1 MPLPANKTKLV
12 CTIGPA
18 SESVGVLVKM
28 IQAGMNIAR
37 LNFSHGEFD
46 SHRQIVANIRSAA
59 DQAGRRVAIMGD
71 LPGPKMRI
79 GELEEEPVELHTG
92 DAFTLSAESF
102 RGDRRRVSMSFP
114 RLPQVVKPGDPLFL
128 NDGYIQLKVESVE
141 GQEVNCRV
149 EVGGELR
156 ARKGLNLPDIELGI
170 SAFTERDHECLRF
183 AAEIGLDAISQ
194 SFVESAADIQAV
206 RKAAA
211 ELAYHPFIIAKI
223 ERSRAGEN
231 LETILDAADGIMVAR
246 GDLGVEI
253 PIEGIAMAQKQ
264 IIHKANLKGK
274 PVITAT
280 QMLESMTA
288 NRRPTR
294 AESTDVANAILDGT
308 DGVML
313 SGESAMGQYPVEAV
327 DMLARIAAA
336 AEPRRPSHAVR
347 ETLREYDRRGESS
360 ARDLITRSVE
370 TIVARVSPAVVLVP
384 SISGG
389 TARNIT
395 RYRLPTWIVSV
406 NDDKKVC
413 QDLIFSYGIYPV
425 HEPDP
430 PQVWNEFAQHWL
442 ASHAI
447 EGDFV
452 VLATGPS
459 PKNPEANNR
468 IELIE
473 IRQP

>member
-1 MPLPANKTKLV
+1 MPLPANKTKIV

-18 SESVGVLVKM
+18 SESVEVLVEM

-46 SHRQIVANIRSAA
+46 SHRQIVANIRTAA
-59 DQAGRRVAIMGD
+59 DQVGRRVAIMGD

-79 GELEEEPVELHTG
+79 GELAQEPVELQTG

-102 RGDRRRVSMSFP
+102 TGDRRRVSMSFP
-114 RLPQVVKPGDPLFL
+114 RLPHVVKPGDPLYL
-128 NDGYIQLKVESVE
+128 NDGNIQINVESVE
-141 GQEVNCRV
+141 GQEVHCRV
-149 EVGGELR
+149 VVGGELR
-156 ARKGLNLPDIELGI
+156 SRKGLNLPDIDLGI

-183 AAEIGLDAISQ
+183 AAEIGLDAVSQ

-211 ELAYHPFIIAKI
+211 ALDYHPFVIAKI
-223 ERSRAGEN
+223 ERSRAGDN
-231 LETILDAADGIMVAR
+231 LEAILDAADGIMVAR

-264 IIHKANLKGK
+264 IIHLANLKGK

-280 QMLESMTA
+280 QMLESMTS

-313 SGESAMGQYPVEAV
+313 SGESAMGNYPVDSVA
-327 DMLARIAAA
+327 MLARIAAA
-336 AEPRRPSHAVR
+336 AEPRRPSHGVR
-347 ETLREYDRRGESS
+347 QTLRDYDRRGESS

-370 TIVARVSPAVVLVP
+370 AIVERVSPAVVLVP
-384 SISGG
+384 SLSGA

-395 RYRLPTWIVSV
+395 RYRLPAWIAVVSE
-406 NDDKKVC
+406 DRKVC
-413 QDLIFSYGIYPV
+413 QDLIFSYGIFPL

-430 PQVWNEFAQHWL
+430 PRVWNEYARH
-442 ASHAI
+442 
-447 EGDFV
+447 
-452 VLATGPS
+452 
-459 PKNPEANNR
+459 
-468 IELIE
+468 
-473 IRQP
+473 